1 MSRKIDMT
9 GWIMKEHG
17 VPDSKL
23 VIISEDISKK
33 SNKGE
38 IYWNC

>member
-9 GWIMKEHG
+9 GWVMKEHG
-17 VPDSKL
+17 APDSKL
-23 VIISEDISKK
+23 VIISEDVFKK